1 MLIRT
6 IEDLSDM
13 LVRYNYTANLS
24 RGNWA
29 WEFARRNPALRDD
42 AYAVLPQLE
51 TGTACHDIRLLK
63 LRERDLAAESWGLLY
78 FPDPGQTA
86 LSTDVF
92 WSDQTFPRKIAVH
105 VRERDPDEIDEIFEK
120 GTRLCK
126 IVHLTDAAGR
136 EHFLVKGANC
146 SVQIRCSGKSL
157 LCGEPVKMEFSV
169 SGFDCP
175 DEYIETLKRA
185 HRVYDPE
192 ATSPTGHNPTAD
204 GLAAL
209 PKSYG
214 EIAPEDDVL
223 GPPLPGDLGTPILK
237 AQREGRMG
245 LPEQDAP
252 APDPMR
258 EQLTALEAELRAREA
273 ALSDAARGSGVFFQV
288 GASAGS
294 KTIGV
299 SGAAAAAPS
308 SLRFPD
314 LSAFAPS
321 DGSAFGSSLS
331 EDPNRQVRKLDF
343 LGTETDPSIYNPH
356 RLESPVS
363 PYQLMAGTIIPATLL
378 TGVNSDLPGQVI
390 AQVTSPVYDTVTGET
405 VLVPQGAKL
414 IGRYDSVIAFGQSR
428 ALLVWSRIIMPDGTS
443 IRIDNLAGVD
453 ARGYAGLED
462 KVDYHS
468 WKLLQGV
475 ALSTLL
481 GVGSELA
488 SDDEGDIA
496 RALRRSA
503 QTGANEAGQEIVR
516 RNLDVQPSITI
527 RPGWRLGVL
536 VNKDIVLK
544 PYEGGD

>member
-1 MLIRT
+1 MILLGTSSAIV
-6 IEDLSDM
+6 LGS
-13 LVRYNYTANLS
+13 LA
-24 RGNWA
+24 
-29 WEFARRNPALRDD
+29 FALQGPKGGADGPA
-42 AYAVLPQLE
+42 
-51 TGTACHDIRLLK
+51 
-63 LRERDLAAESWGLLY
+63 RELY
-78 FPDPGQTA
+78 
-86 LSTDVF
+86 
-92 WSDQTFPRKIAVH
+92 K
-105 VRERDPDEIDEIFEK
+105 
-120 GTRLCK
+120 
-126 IVHLTDAAGR
+126 
-136 EHFLVKGANC
+136 
-146 SVQIRCSGKSL
+146 
-157 LCGEPVKMEFSV
+157 
-169 SGFDCP
+169 
-175 DEYIETLKRA
+175 
-185 HRVYDPE
+185 
-192 ATSPTGHNPTAD
+192 TGHNPTAD

-214 EIAPEDDVL
+214 EIAPEDDIL

-237 AQREGRMG
+237 AQRDGRMV
-245 LPEQDAP
+245 LPAEDAP
-252 APDPMR
+252 ESDPMR
-258 EQLTALEAELRAREA
+258 EQLAALEAELRAREA

-288 GASAGS
+288 GTSAGS
-294 KTIGV
+294 RSAHGNV
-299 SGAAAAAPS
+299 ASAAPAS
-308 SLRFPD
+308 VSFPD

-343 LGTETDPSIYNPH
+343 LGTEIDPSIYNPH
-356 RLESPVS
+356 RLETPVS
-363 PYQLMAGTIIPATLL
+363 PYQLMAGTLIPATLL

-390 AQVTSPVYDTVTGET
+390 AQVTSPVYDTVTGEI
-405 VLVPQGAKL
+405 VLVPQGARL

-428 ALLVWSRIIMPDGTS
+428 ALLVWSRIVMPDGSS

-544 PYEGGD
+544 PYQGGKQP

>member
-1 MLIRT
+1 MTEAASPAPKPLEIRGRPRPVKRFSKRA
-6 IEDLSDM
+6 LM
-13 LVRYNYTANLS
+13 ALVGTGSAIVLGS
-24 RGNWA
+24 LA
-29 WEFARRNPALRDD
+29 FALQGPKDD
-42 AYAVLPQLE
+42 AGGPA
-51 TGTACHDIRLLK
+51 
-63 LRERDLAAESWGLLY
+63 RELY
-78 FPDPGQTA
+78 
-86 LSTDVF
+86 
-92 WSDQTFPRKIAVH
+92 
-105 VRERDPDEIDEIFEK
+105 
-120 GTRLCK
+120 
-126 IVHLTDAAGR
+126 
-136 EHFLVKGANC
+136 N
-146 SVQIRCSGKSL
+146 
-157 LCGEPVKMEFSV
+157 
-169 SGFDCP
+169 
-175 DEYIETLKRA
+175 
-185 HRVYDPE
+185 
-192 ATSPTGHNPTAD
+192 TGHNPEAD

-214 EIAPEDDVL
+214 ELEQQEDIL

-245 LPEQDAP
+245 MPEEDAP
-252 APDPMR
+252 EPDPMR
-258 EQLTALEAELRAREA
+258 EQMAALEAELRAREA
-273 ALSDAARGSGVFFQV
+273 ALTDVARGSGVFFQV
-288 GASAGS
+288 GSSAGS
-294 KTIGV
+294 KTVIGSV
-299 SGAAAAAPS
+299 ASAAPAPLS
-308 SLRFPD
+308 FPD

-321 DGSAFGSSLS
+321 REGAFGSSLS

-343 LGTETDPSIYNPH
+343 LGEEPDPSIYNPH
-356 RLESPVS
+356 RLETPVS

-405 VLVPQGAKL
+405 VLVPQGARL

-428 ALLVWSRIIMPDGTS
+428 ALLVWSRIVMPDGSS

-544 PYEGGD
+544 PYEEGHQP

>member
-1 MLIRT
+1 MTEAASPPPQPLEIR
-6 IEDLSDM
+6 
-13 LVRYNYTANLS
+13 
-24 RGNWA
+24 G
-29 WEFARRNPALRDD
+29 
-42 AYAVLPQLE
+42 
-51 TGTACHDIRLLK
+51 K
-63 LRERDLAAESWGLLY
+63 
-78 FPDPGQTA
+78 
-86 LSTDVF
+86 
-92 WSDQTFPRKIAVH
+92 PR
-105 VRERDPDEIDEIFEK
+105 
-120 GTRLCK
+120 
-126 IVHLTDAAGR
+126 
-136 EHFLVKGANC
+136 
-146 SVQIRCSGKSL
+146 
-157 LCGEPVKMEFSV
+157 PVKRFS
-169 SGFDCP
+169 
-175 DEYIETLKRA
+175 KRA
-185 HRVYDPE
+185 LMVLLGTGSAIVLGSLAFALQSPKDE
-192 ATSPTGHNPTAD
+192 AGGPARELYNTGHNPEAD
-204 GLAAL
+204 GLTTL

-214 EIAPEDDVL
+214 ELPAKEDIL

-237 AQREGRMG
+237 AQREGRIG
-245 LPEQDAP
+245 VPGQDAP
-252 APDPMR
+252 ETDPMR
-258 EQLTALEAELRAREA
+258 EQLAALEAELRAREA
-273 ALSDAARGSGVFFQV
+273 ALSDAARGSGVFFQI
-288 GASAGS
+288 GSGAGS
-294 KTIGV
+294 KSVIG
-299 SGAAAAAPS
+299 SAASAAPAS
-308 SLRFPD
+308 VNFPD

-321 DGSAFGSSLS
+321 REGAFGSSLS

-343 LGTETDPSIYNPH
+343 LGEEPDPSIYNPH
-356 RLESPVS
+356 RLETPVS

-405 VLVPQGAKL
+405 VLIPQGARL

-428 ALLVWSRIIMPDGTS
+428 ALLVWSRIVMPDGSS

-481 GVGSELA
+481 GVGAELG

-544 PYEGGD
+544 PYEGEHQP

>member
-1 MLIRT
+1 
-6 IEDLSDM
+6 
-13 LVRYNYTANLS
+13 VTA
-24 RGNWA
+24 
-29 WEFARRNPALRDD
+29 PAPT
-42 AYAVLPQLE
+42 PQPPLE
-51 TGTACHDIRLLK
+51 IHGA
-63 LRERDLAAESWGLLY
+63 
-78 FPDPGQTA
+78 
-86 LSTDVF
+86 
-92 WSDQTFPRKIAVH
+92 PR
-105 VRERDPDEIDEIFEK
+105 
-120 GTRLCK
+120 
-126 IVHLTDAAGR
+126 
-136 EHFLVKGANC
+136 
-146 SVQIRCSGKSL
+146 
-157 LCGEPVKMEFSV
+157 PVKRFS
-169 SGFDCP
+169 
-175 DEYIETLKRA
+175 KRA
-185 HRVYDPE
+185 LMVLLGTGSAIVLGSLVFALQGPKE
-192 ATSPTGHNPTAD
+192 SPASASRELYNTGHNPPAD

-209 PKSYG
+209 PASYG
-214 EIAPEDDVL
+214 EIKPKEDVL

-252 APDPMR
+252 ESDAMR
-258 EQLTALEAELRAREA
+258 EQLAALEAELRAREA

-288 GASAGS
+288 GSSSGS
-294 KTIGV
+294 KSVGGGV
-299 SGAAAAAPS
+299 ASPSAAS
-308 SLRFPD
+308 ISFPD

-321 DGSAFGSSLS
+321 DSSVFGSSLS

-356 RLESPVS
+356 QLETPVS
-363 PYQLMAGTIIPATLL
+363 PWQLMAGTIIPATLL

-390 AQVTSPVYDTVTGET
+390 AQVTSPVYDTVTGES
-405 VLVPQGAKL
+405 VLVPQGARL

-428 ALLVWSRIIMPDGTS
+428 ALLVWIRIVMPDGSS

-468 WKLLQGV
+468 WRLLQGV

-544 PYEGGD
+544 PYEGGDQP

>member
-1 MLIRT
+1 MTEAASPAPQPLEIRGKPRPVKRFSKRA
-6 IEDLSDM
+6 LM
-13 LVRYNYTANLS
+13 VLVGTGSAIVLGS
-24 RGNWA
+24 LA
-29 WEFARRNPALRDD
+29 FALQSPKDD
-42 AYAVLPQLE
+42 AGSPA
-51 TGTACHDIRLLK
+51 
-63 LRERDLAAESWGLLY
+63 RELY
-78 FPDPGQTA
+78 
-86 LSTDVF
+86 
-92 WSDQTFPRKIAVH
+92 
-105 VRERDPDEIDEIFEK
+105 
-120 GTRLCK
+120 
-126 IVHLTDAAGR
+126 
-136 EHFLVKGANC
+136 N
-146 SVQIRCSGKSL
+146 
-157 LCGEPVKMEFSV
+157 
-169 SGFDCP
+169 
-175 DEYIETLKRA
+175 
-185 HRVYDPE
+185 
-192 ATSPTGHNPTAD
+192 TGHNPEAD

-214 EIAPEDDVL
+214 ELPAKEDIL

-237 AQREGRMG
+237 AQREGRMD
-245 LPEQDAP
+245 LPEEVAP
-252 APDPMR
+252 EMDPMR
-258 EQLTALEAELRAREA
+258 EQLAALEAELRAREA

-288 GASAGS
+288 GSGAESKTVIGSVASA
-294 KTIGV
+294 
-299 SGAAAAAPS
+299 APAS
-308 SLRFPD
+308 VNFPD

-321 DGSAFGSSLS
+321 REGAFGSSLS

-343 LGTETDPSIYNPH
+343 LGEEPDPSIYNPH
-356 RLESPVS
+356 RLETPVS

-405 VLVPQGAKL
+405 ILVPQGARL

-428 ALLVWSRIIMPDGTS
+428 ALLVWSRIVMPDGSS

-481 GVGSELA
+481 GVGTELA
-488 SDDEGDIA
+488 NDDEGDIA

-544 PYEGGD
+544 PYEGEHQP

>member
-1 MLIRT
+1 MILLGTGSAIV
-6 IEDLSDM
+6 LGS
-13 LVRYNYTANLS
+13 LA
-24 RGNWA
+24 
-29 WEFARRNPALRDD
+29 FALQGPKD
-42 AYAVLPQLE
+42 
-51 TGTACHDIRLLK
+51 
-63 LRERDLAAESWGLLY
+63 
-78 FPDPGQTA
+78 
-86 LSTDVF
+86 
-92 WSDQTFPRKIAVH
+92 
-105 VRERDPDEIDEIFEK
+105 
-120 GTRLCK
+120 
-126 IVHLTDAAGR
+126 DAAGPAR
-136 EHFLVKGANC
+136 ELYN
-146 SVQIRCSGKSL
+146 
-157 LCGEPVKMEFSV
+157 
-169 SGFDCP
+169 
-175 DEYIETLKRA
+175 
-185 HRVYDPE
+185 
-192 ATSPTGHNPTAD
+192 TGHNPEAD

-237 AQREGRMG
+237 AQREGRMV
-245 LPEQDAP
+245 LPAEDAP
-252 APDPMR
+252 EGDPMR
-258 EQLTALEAELRAREA
+258 EQLAALEAELRAREA

-288 GASAGS
+288 GSGTAARSIGESTANPSAAS
-294 KTIGV
+294 V
-299 SGAAAAAPS
+299 S
-308 SLRFPD
+308 FPD

-321 DGSAFGSSLS
+321 ANGAFGSSLS

-356 RLESPVS
+356 RLETPVS
-363 PYQLMAGTIIPATLL
+363 PYQLMAGAIIPATLL

-390 AQVTSPVYDTVTGET
+390 AQVTSPVYDTVTGEI
-405 VLVPQGAKL
+405 VLVPQGARL

-428 ALLVWSRIIMPDGTS
+428 ALLVWSRIVMPDGTS

-496 RALRRSA
+496 QALRRSA

-516 RNLDVQPSITI
+516 RSLDVQPSITI

-544 PYEGGD
+544 PYEGGKRP

>member
-1 MLIRT
+1 MTETVTPPPQPLEIR
-6 IEDLSDM
+6 
-13 LVRYNYTANLS
+13 
-24 RGNWA
+24 G
-29 WEFARRNPALRDD
+29 
-42 AYAVLPQLE
+42 
-51 TGTACHDIRLLK
+51 K
-63 LRERDLAAESWGLLY
+63 
-78 FPDPGQTA
+78 
-86 LSTDVF
+86 
-92 WSDQTFPRKIAVH
+92 PR
-105 VRERDPDEIDEIFEK
+105 
-120 GTRLCK
+120 
-126 IVHLTDAAGR
+126 
-136 EHFLVKGANC
+136 
-146 SVQIRCSGKSL
+146 
-157 LCGEPVKMEFSV
+157 PVKRFS
-169 SGFDCP
+169 
-175 DEYIETLKRA
+175 KRA
-185 HRVYDPE
+185 LMVLLGTGSAIVLGSLAFALQGPKEDAGGPARELYN
-192 ATSPTGHNPTAD
+192 TGHNPEAD

-214 EIAPEDDVL
+214 ELPPKEDIL
-223 GPPLPGDLGTPILK
+223 GPPLPGDLGGPILK

-245 LPEQDAP
+245 LPEEVTP
-252 APDPMR
+252 ETDPMR
-258 EQLTALEAELRAREA
+258 EQLAALEAELRAREA
-273 ALSDAARGSGVFFQV
+273 ALTDAARGSGVFFQV
-288 GASAGS
+288 GSSAGS
-294 KTIGV
+294 KTVIGSV
-299 SGAAAAAPS
+299 ASEATG

-321 DGSAFGSSLS
+321 REGSFGSSLR
-331 EDPNRQVRKLDF
+331 EDPNRQVRKLEF
-343 LGTETDPSIYNPH
+343 LGEEPDPSIYNPH
-356 RLESPVS
+356 RLERPVS

-405 VLVPQGAKL
+405 VLVPQGARL

-428 ALLVWSRIIMPDGTS
+428 ALLVWSRIVMPDGSS

-481 GVGSELA
+481 GVGAELGT
-488 SDDEGDIA
+488 DDEGDIA
-496 RALRRSA
+496 RALRRSV

-544 PYEGGD
+544 PYEGTR

>member
-1 MLIRT
+1 MT
-6 IEDLSDM
+6 
-13 LVRYNYTANLS
+13 
-24 RGNWA
+24 
-29 WEFARRNPALRDD
+29 
-42 AYAVLPQLE
+42 
-51 TGTACHDIRLLK
+51 
-63 LRERDLAAESWGLLY
+63 
-78 FPDPGQTA
+78 
-86 LSTDVF
+86 
-92 WSDQTFPRKIAVH
+92 
-105 VRERDPDEIDEIFEK
+105 
-120 GTRLCK
+120 
-126 IVHLTDAAGR
+126 
-136 EHFLVKGANC
+136 
-146 SVQIRCSGKSL
+146 
-157 LCGEPVKMEFSV
+157 
-169 SGFDCP
+169 
-175 DEYIETLKRA
+175 
-185 HRVYDPE
+185 E
-192 ATSPTGHNPTAD
+192 ATSPPPKPLEIQGKPRPVKRFSKRALMVLLGTGSAIVLGSLAFALQGPKEDAGGPARELYNTGHNPEAD

-214 EIAPEDDVL
+214 ELPPEEDVL

-237 AQREGRMG
+237 AQREGRMV
-245 LPEQDAP
+245 LPEEDAP
-252 APDPMR
+252 EADPMR
-258 EQLTALEAELRAREA
+258 EQLAALEAELRAREA
-273 ALSDAARGSGVFFQV
+273 ALSDAARESGVFFQV

-294 KTIGV
+294 KTIGG
-299 SGAAAAAPS
+299 SGAAAAPGS
-308 SLRFPD
+308 MSFPD

-343 LGTETDPSIYNPH
+343 LGAEPDHSIYNPH
-356 RLESPVS
+356 RLETPVS

-405 VLVPQGAKL
+405 VLVPQGARL

-428 ALLVWSRIIMPDGTS
+428 ALLVWSRIVMPDGSS

-468 WKLLQGV
+468 WKLLQGI

-481 GVGSELA
+481 GVGSELNR
-488 SDDEGDIA
+488 DDEGDVA

-527 RPGWRLGVL
+527 RPGWRLGIL
-536 VNKDIVLK
+536 VSKDIVLK
-544 PYEGGD
+544 PYEGGRQP

>member
-1 MLIRT
+1 MTEAISPAPQPLEIRGKPRPVKRFSKRALMVLIGSGSA
-6 IEDLSDM
+6 IVLGS
-13 LVRYNYTANLS
+13 LA
-24 RGNWA
+24 
-29 WEFARRNPALRDD
+29 FALQGPKDD
-42 AYAVLPQLE
+42 AGGPA
-51 TGTACHDIRLLK
+51 
-63 LRERDLAAESWGLLY
+63 RELY
-78 FPDPGQTA
+78 
-86 LSTDVF
+86 
-92 WSDQTFPRKIAVH
+92 
-105 VRERDPDEIDEIFEK
+105 
-120 GTRLCK
+120 
-126 IVHLTDAAGR
+126 
-136 EHFLVKGANC
+136 N
-146 SVQIRCSGKSL
+146 
-157 LCGEPVKMEFSV
+157 
-169 SGFDCP
+169 
-175 DEYIETLKRA
+175 
-185 HRVYDPE
+185 
-192 ATSPTGHNPTAD
+192 TGHNPEAD
-204 GLAAL
+204 GLSTL

-214 EIAPEDDVL
+214 ELPPEGDVL

-245 LPEQDAP
+245 LPDQDAP
-252 APDPMR
+252 ESDPKQAQMAVR
-258 EQLTALEAELRAREA
+258 EAELKAREA
-273 ALSDAARGSGVFFQV
+273 ALTDAARGSGVFFQV

-294 KTIGV
+294 KRVVGSVASAASGSV
-299 SGAAAAAPS
+299 S
-308 SLRFPD
+308 FPD
-314 LSAFAPS
+314 LSDFAPS
-321 DGSAFGSSLS
+321 REGAFGSSLS

-343 LGTETDPSIYNPH
+343 LGEEPDPSIYNPH
-356 RLESPVS
+356 RLETPVS

-405 VLVPQGAKL
+405 VLVPQGARL

-428 ALLVWSRIIMPDGTS
+428 ALLVWSRIVMPDGSS
-443 IRIDNLAGVD
+443 IRIDNLTGVD

-516 RNLDVQPSITI
+516 RNLGVQPSITI

-544 PYEGGD
+544 PYEGGHQP

>member
-1 MLIRT
+1 MTEAVSPPAQPLEIRG
-6 IEDLSDM
+6 
-13 LVRYNYTANLS
+13 R
-24 RGNWA
+24 
-29 WEFARRNPALRDD
+29 
-42 AYAVLPQLE
+42 
-51 TGTACHDIRLLK
+51 
-63 LRERDLAAESWGLLY
+63 
-78 FPDPGQTA
+78 
-86 LSTDVF
+86 
-92 WSDQTFPRKIAVH
+92 PR
-105 VRERDPDEIDEIFEK
+105 
-120 GTRLCK
+120 
-126 IVHLTDAAGR
+126 
-136 EHFLVKGANC
+136 
-146 SVQIRCSGKSL
+146 
-157 LCGEPVKMEFSV
+157 PVKRFS
-169 SGFDCP
+169 
-175 DEYIETLKRA
+175 KRA
-185 HRVYDPE
+185 LMILLGTGSAIVLGSLAFALQGPKEGTDGPARELYN
-192 ATSPTGHNPTAD
+192 TGHNPEAD
-204 GLAAL
+204 GLATL

-252 APDPMR
+252 ESDPMR
-258 EQLTALEAELRAREA
+258 GQLTALEAELRAREA

-288 GASAGS
+288 GASTGS
-294 KTIGV
+294 KSVGGGV
-299 SGAAAAAPS
+299 ASPSAAS
-308 SLRFPD
+308 ISFPD

-321 DGSAFGSSLS
+321 GGSAFGSSLN
-331 EDPNRQVRKLDF
+331 EDPNRQARKLDF
-343 LGTETDPSIYNPH
+343 LGAETDPSIYNPH
-356 RLESPVS
+356 RLETPVS

-390 AQVTSPVYDTVTGET
+390 AQVTSPVYDTVTGES
-405 VLVPQGAKL
+405 VLVPQGARL

-428 ALLVWSRIIMPDGTS
+428 ALLVWSRIVMPDGSS

-516 RNLDVQPSITI
+516 RNPDVQPSITI
-527 RPGWRLGVL
+527 RPGWRLAVL

-544 PYEGGD
+544 PYQGGNQP

>member
-1 MLIRT
+1 MTEAASPAPQPLEIRG
-6 IEDLSDM
+6 
-13 LVRYNYTANLS
+13 R
-24 RGNWA
+24 
-29 WEFARRNPALRDD
+29 
-42 AYAVLPQLE
+42 
-51 TGTACHDIRLLK
+51 
-63 LRERDLAAESWGLLY
+63 
-78 FPDPGQTA
+78 
-86 LSTDVF
+86 
-92 WSDQTFPRKIAVH
+92 PR
-105 VRERDPDEIDEIFEK
+105 
-120 GTRLCK
+120 
-126 IVHLTDAAGR
+126 
-136 EHFLVKGANC
+136 
-146 SVQIRCSGKSL
+146 
-157 LCGEPVKMEFSV
+157 PVKRFS
-169 SGFDCP
+169 
-175 DEYIETLKRA
+175 KRA
-185 HRVYDPE
+185 LMVLLGTGSAIILGSLAFALQGPKDDDGGPARELYN
-192 ATSPTGHNPTAD
+192 TGHNPEAD
-204 GLAAL
+204 GLTAL

-214 EIAPEDDVL
+214 ELPPKEDVL

-245 LPEQDAP
+245 LPEEDTP
-252 APDPMR
+252 EVDPMR
-258 EQLTALEAELRAREA
+258 EQLAALEAELRAREA
-273 ALSDAARGSGVFFQV
+273 ALTDVARGSGVFFQV
-288 GASAGS
+288 GSSEGSRIVIGSVASAAPGS
-294 KTIGV
+294 V
-299 SGAAAAAPS
+299 N
-308 SLRFPD
+308 FPD

-321 DGSAFGSSLS
+321 REGAFGSSLS

-343 LGTETDPSIYNPH
+343 LGEEPDPSIYNPH
-356 RLESPVS
+356 RLETPVS

-405 VLVPQGAKL
+405 VLVPQGARL

-428 ALLVWSRIIMPDGTS
+428 ALLVWSRIVMPDGSS

-544 PYEGGD
+544 PYEGGHPQ

>member
-1 MLIRT
+1 MTEAASPAPRPLEIRGKPRPVKRFSKRALMVLLGT
-6 IEDLSDM
+6 GSAIVLGS
-13 LVRYNYTANLS
+13 LA
-24 RGNWA
+24 
-29 WEFARRNPALRDD
+29 FALQGPKDD
-42 AYAVLPQLE
+42 AGGPA
-51 TGTACHDIRLLK
+51 
-63 LRERDLAAESWGLLY
+63 RELY
-78 FPDPGQTA
+78 
-86 LSTDVF
+86 
-92 WSDQTFPRKIAVH
+92 
-105 VRERDPDEIDEIFEK
+105 
-120 GTRLCK
+120 
-126 IVHLTDAAGR
+126 
-136 EHFLVKGANC
+136 N
-146 SVQIRCSGKSL
+146 
-157 LCGEPVKMEFSV
+157 
-169 SGFDCP
+169 
-175 DEYIETLKRA
+175 
-185 HRVYDPE
+185 
-192 ATSPTGHNPTAD
+192 TGHNPEAD

-209 PKSYG
+209 PRSYG
-214 EIAPEDDVL
+214 DLPLEEDIL

-245 LPEQDAP
+245 RPEEVAP
-252 APDPMR
+252 EVDPMR
-258 EQLTALEAELRAREA
+258 EQLAALEAELRAREA

-294 KTIGV
+294 KTFIGNV
-299 SGAAAAAPS
+299 ASPASGS
-308 SLRFPD
+308 VNFPD

-321 DGSAFGSSLS
+321 REGAFGSSLS

-343 LGTETDPSIYNPH
+343 LGEEPDPSIYNPH
-356 RLESPVS
+356 RLETPVS

-405 VLVPQGAKL
+405 VLVPQGARL

-428 ALLVWSRIIMPDGTS
+428 ALLVWSRIVMPDGSS

-468 WKLLQGV
+468 WKLFQGV
-475 ALSTLL
+475 ALSSLL

-544 PYEGGD
+544 PYEGGHQP

>member
-1 MLIRT
+1 MTEAASPAPQPLEIRGRPRPVKRFSKRALMVLIGT
-6 IEDLSDM
+6 GSAIVLGS
-13 LVRYNYTANLS
+13 LA
-24 RGNWA
+24 
-29 WEFARRNPALRDD
+29 FALQGPKDD
-42 AYAVLPQLE
+42 AGGPA
-51 TGTACHDIRLLK
+51 
-63 LRERDLAAESWGLLY
+63 RELY
-78 FPDPGQTA
+78 
-86 LSTDVF
+86 
-92 WSDQTFPRKIAVH
+92 
-105 VRERDPDEIDEIFEK
+105 
-120 GTRLCK
+120 
-126 IVHLTDAAGR
+126 
-136 EHFLVKGANC
+136 N
-146 SVQIRCSGKSL
+146 
-157 LCGEPVKMEFSV
+157 
-169 SGFDCP
+169 
-175 DEYIETLKRA
+175 
-185 HRVYDPE
+185 
-192 ATSPTGHNPTAD
+192 TGHNPEAD

-214 EIAPEDDVL
+214 ELPPKEDVL

-245 LPEQDAP
+245 LPAEDAP
-252 APDPMR
+252 EVDPMR
-258 EQLTALEAELRAREA
+258 EQLAALEAELRAREA

-288 GASAGS
+288 GASAGAKS
-294 KTIGV
+294 VIGSVASVAPGSV
-299 SGAAAAAPS
+299 S
-308 SLRFPD
+308 FPD
-314 LSAFAPS
+314 LSAFAS
-321 DGSAFGSSLS
+321 SREGAFGSSLS

-343 LGTETDPSIYNPH
+343 LGEEPDPSIYNPH
-356 RLESPVS
+356 RLETPVS

-405 VLVPQGAKL
+405 VLVPQGARL

-428 ALLVWSRIIMPDGTS
+428 ALLVWSRIVMPDGSS

-481 GVGSELA
+481 GVGAELGT
-488 SDDEGDIA
+488 DDEGDIA

-544 PYEGGD
+544 PYEGGHQP

>member
-1 MLIRT
+1 MTEAASPPPKPLEIRG
-6 IEDLSDM
+6 
-13 LVRYNYTANLS
+13 R
-24 RGNWA
+24 
-29 WEFARRNPALRDD
+29 
-42 AYAVLPQLE
+42 
-51 TGTACHDIRLLK
+51 
-63 LRERDLAAESWGLLY
+63 
-78 FPDPGQTA
+78 
-86 LSTDVF
+86 
-92 WSDQTFPRKIAVH
+92 PR
-105 VRERDPDEIDEIFEK
+105 
-120 GTRLCK
+120 
-126 IVHLTDAAGR
+126 
-136 EHFLVKGANC
+136 
-146 SVQIRCSGKSL
+146 
-157 LCGEPVKMEFSV
+157 PVKRFS
-169 SGFDCP
+169 
-175 DEYIETLKRA
+175 KRA
-185 HRVYDPE
+185 LMILFGTGSAIVLGSLAFALQGPKEDAGGPARELYN
-192 ATSPTGHNPTAD
+192 TGHNPEAD
-204 GLAAL
+204 GLSEL

-214 EIAPEDDVL
+214 ELPREDIL

-245 LPEQDAP
+245 LSEEDAP
-252 APDPMR
+252 EADPMR
-258 EQLTALEAELRAREA
+258 EHLAALEAELREREA

-294 KTIGV
+294 NNGIGSV
-299 SGAAAAAPS
+299 APAAPA
-308 SLRFPD
+308 SLSFPD

-343 LGTETDPSIYNPH
+343 LGADPDPSIYNPH
-356 RLESPVS
+356 RLETPVS

-390 AQVTSPVYDTVTGET
+390 AQVTSPVYDTVTGEI
-405 VLVPQGAKL
+405 VLVPQGARL

-428 ALLVWSRIIMPDGTS
+428 ALLVWSRIMMPDGTS

-453 ARGYAGLED
+453 ARGYAGLAD

-516 RNLDVQPSITI
+516 RNLEVQPSITI

-536 VNKDIVLK
+536 VGKDIVLK
-544 PYEGGD
+544 PYEGGK

>member
-1 MLIRT
+1 MTEAASPPPKPLEIRG
-6 IEDLSDM
+6 
-13 LVRYNYTANLS
+13 R
-24 RGNWA
+24 
-29 WEFARRNPALRDD
+29 
-42 AYAVLPQLE
+42 
-51 TGTACHDIRLLK
+51 
-63 LRERDLAAESWGLLY
+63 
-78 FPDPGQTA
+78 
-86 LSTDVF
+86 
-92 WSDQTFPRKIAVH
+92 PR
-105 VRERDPDEIDEIFEK
+105 
-120 GTRLCK
+120 
-126 IVHLTDAAGR
+126 
-136 EHFLVKGANC
+136 
-146 SVQIRCSGKSL
+146 
-157 LCGEPVKMEFSV
+157 PVKRFS
-169 SGFDCP
+169 
-175 DEYIETLKRA
+175 KRA
-185 HRVYDPE
+185 LMILFGTGSAIVLGSLAFALQGPKEDAGGPARELYN
-192 ATSPTGHNPTAD
+192 TGHNPEAD
-204 GLAAL
+204 GLSEL

-214 EIAPEDDVL
+214 ELPREDIL

-245 LPEQDAP
+245 LPEEDAP
-252 APDPMR
+252 EADPMR
-258 EQLTALEAELRAREA
+258 EHLAALEAELRAREA

-294 KTIGV
+294 NNGIGSV
-299 SGAAAAAPS
+299 APAAPA
-308 SLRFPD
+308 SLSFPD

-343 LGTETDPSIYNPH
+343 VGTEPDASIYNPH
-356 RLESPVS
+356 RLETPVS

-390 AQVTSPVYDTVTGET
+390 AQVTSPVYDTVTGEI
-405 VLVPQGAKL
+405 VLVPQGARL

-428 ALLVWSRIIMPDGTS
+428 ALLVWSRIVMPDGSS

-481 GVGSELA
+481 SVGSELA

-496 RALRRSA
+496 RAFRRSA

-544 PYEGGD
+544 PYEGGKQP